1 MEIKIRPDE
10 IKEAALNFLKRKP
23 VLSALAS
30 ACLLLGIFL
39 FFFPSVFG
47 LGRKGQSPGGTFPQA
62 KGAPSGLPGN
72 GVKAGN
78 GVPGNGNGLNF
89 RQVKMSL
96 EIVPSNAFVN
106 TTLHLAAKGFKLP
119 DAQVEWTVNG
129 ADSPT
134 ASPNEFDTAG
144 LMEGDKIQAVASVNG
159 AVVKSGVLTIG
170 VAPPQLTR
178 VKLMPETFKPGDNLY
193 VEATA
198 AGATGIVYEWSVNG
212 KFAGNASRLA
222 APVKRGDHIA
232 VKITPCSSGNCG
244 QPAILQYTIG
254 NMPPMFS
261 RSVEASFDG
270 TTYTARVSATDPDN
284 DTLTYSLQEAPAGMS
299 IGPASG
305 VITWKVS
312 AGELKAGGKHDVTV
326 VASDGH
332 GGTTR
337 MTFTIKPQ

>member
-1 MEIKIRPDE
+1 MEIKIGPDE
-10 IKEAALNFLKRKP
+10 IKGAAVNLLKRKP
-23 VLSALAS
+23 LISALA
-30 ACLLLGIFL
+30 AICLLLGIFL

-47 LGRKGQSPGGTFPQA
+47 PGRGKGQ
-62 KGAPSGLPGN
+62 APSAGPLSQSKNASSGLPGS
-72 GVKAGN
+72 G
-78 GVPGNGNGLNF
+78 PPGNGLNF

-106 TTLHLAAKGFKLP
+106 TMLHLAAKGFKLP

-198 AGATGIVYEWSVNG
+198 AGATDIVYEWSVNG

-222 APVKRGDHIA
+222 APVKRGDHIT

-244 QPAILQYTIG
+244 QPAILQDTIG

-284 DTLTYSLQEAPAGMS
+284 DMLTYSLQEAPAGMS

-305 VITWKVS
+305 VITWKVP